1 MRALLVIA
9 VRNARSG
16 LGRTMMTV
24 AAVCLGV
31 AFLAGSLSV
40 SDTLARSLSVLFS
53 SQYSS
58 VDVVVRGER
67 LVGAQRADLPESLVE
82 DLTSVKGVA
91 ATAGIVEGF
100 AQPMATDGSPLGSAS
115 QPGRGRTWV
124 ADPTLADLPMAAGRG
139 PKSGDEVAMDVTT
152 AKQGAVAVGD
162 EIDLATS
169 NGTTRMTVVG
179 IVDVSSGTGSAL
191 TWLEASTAQK
201 LLGADD
207 LVQEIYVA
215 ADEGTTPDQLLD
227 AVTAALPEQSE
238 ALTGTQAAEESQ
250 AKVESVFGFFKVI
263 LLVFVGIGLVVCA
276 FIVYNTFAVL
286 TAQRTKQL
294 ATLRALG
301 ARQRQV
307 TLSTLA
313 EGMLIGLLGSVLGVA
328 IGLLMTS
335 GLIWLI
341 SALGLGEISG
351 GVVMRPATIA
361 ISVAVG
367 LVVTLIG
374 AYPPARDAGR
384 APPVSA
390 MRDAAVAP
398 REVSVGRIVA
408 GMTALAIGLGLM
420 GIGAGMGYPEGMAF
434 VGAGGAALLLGLVL
448 WGRPVLVGL
457 VELLSPLAARFGL
470 AGALAGRNSIR
481 EPKRTTV
488 TAGSL
493 ALGLTLVSALGVLTA
508 SIKATLDEA
517 TDTSLTAD
525 VLVVPLVGYTPMP
538 SQVGDAVRGVDEV
551 AASSPI
557 LFDSAVIAGKP
568 AFVTGVAA
576 DDFDQVVDMQM
587 LAGEYDALADGKL
600 LISQEMASFANLRV
614 GQKVRAVFA
623 AAGQVQLTVGGIF
636 AENVYAG
643 YYVLPEDRFLEL
655 SGKTGVWYVYANGA
669 KGVSPDELAASVD
682 KALKGTANTQA
693 MTLAEYQAYQD
704 ELVDQAMAGIYF
716 MLLFAVIVAVVGVAN
731 TVALSVSE
739 RTREIGML
747 RAIGMQRTQVGRMI
761 RLEAVLTALAG
772 AILGVIVGVILGAT
786 LRATMASIG
795 FTTLAI
801 PWATIGWFLVA
812 SALAGVLAA
821 LLPARKAARL
831 NALEAIQA
839 G

>member
-24 AAVCLGV
+24 AAVCIGV

-67 LVGAQRADLPESLVE
+67 LVGTQRADLPDPLVS
-82 DLTSVKGVA
+82 DLTSVTGVA
-91 ATAGIVEGF
+91 ATAGVVEGF
-100 AQPMATDGSPLGSAS
+100 AQPMATDGTPLGSAA

-124 ADPTLADLPMAAGRG
+124 ADPTLQSLPMVAGRG
-139 PKSGDEVAMDVTT
+139 PKADDEVALDATT
-152 AKQGAVAVGD
+152 AKQGEVAVGD
-162 EIDLATS
+162 EIDLATA
-169 NGTTRMTVVG
+169 NDVARLTVVG

-191 TWLEASTAQK
+191 TWLEAVTAQT
-201 LLGADD
+201 LLGAEGV
-207 LVQEIYVA
+207 VQEIYVA
-215 ADEGTTPDQLLD
+215 ADEGTTPDQLVE
-227 AVTAALPEQSE
+227 AITPELPEQSE
-238 ALTGTQAAEESQ
+238 ALTGAQAAEESQ

-307 TLSTLA
+307 TMSTLA
-313 EGMLIGLLGSVLGVA
+313 EGMLIGLFGSLLGVV
-328 IGLLMTS
+328 IGFLMTS
-335 GLIWLI
+335 ALIWLVA
-341 SALGLGEISG
+341 ALGLGEISG
-351 GVVMRPATIA
+351 GVVMRPQTIA
-361 ISVAVG
+361 IAIAVG

-390 MRDAAVAP
+390 MREAAVAP

-408 GMTALAIGLGLM
+408 GMAALAVGLGLM
-420 GIGAGMGYPEGMAF
+420 GVGAADGYPDGMPL
-434 VGAGGAALLLGLVL
+434 VGLGAVVLVLGLVL

-457 VELLSPLAARFGL
+457 VELLSPLAGRFGL

-525 VLVVPLVGYTPMP
+525 VMVLPLVGYTPMP
-538 SQVGDAVRGVDEV
+538 PQVGDQVRDADGVG
-551 AASSPI
+551 ASSPI

-576 DDFDQVVDMQM
+576 DDFDKVVDLRMT
-587 LAGEYDALADGKL
+587 AGDYDNLADGQL
-600 LISQEMASFANLRV
+600 LISQEMASFANLRL
-614 GQKVRAVFA
+614 GQKVRAIFA
-623 AAGQVQLTVGGIF
+623 SAGQVQLTVGGIF

-643 YYVLPEDRFLEL
+643 YYLLPDDKFVEL
-655 SGKTGVWYVYANGA
+655 SGKTGVWYVYANGT
-669 KGVSPDELAASVD
+669 KDSPPDELAESIGTAID
-682 KALKGTANTQA
+682 GTANTQA
-693 MTLAEYQAYQD
+693 MTVAQYQAYQD

-747 RAIGMQRTQVGRMI
+747 RAIGMQRRQVGRMI

-772 AILGVIVGVILGAT
+772 AVLGVVVGVILGAT